1 MFAFNIDGVIA
12 HVDGMLARMANMQPV
27 MASIGDEQA
36 SRIMLRLMQ
45 TKQDPDG
52 NAWDAWKPSTQ
63 AHREA
68 KGNAHQGL
76 LWDEGTLLHSVTM
89 AAAPHSVVIGESAA
103 HAIYLQDG
111 TPKMAARPSVGWG
124 AEDKALAEHQVVRY
138 LEGINL

>member
-1 MFAFNIDGVIA
+1 MLTFNIDGAIA
-12 HVDGMLARMANMQPV
+12 RVDGMLARMANMQPV
-27 MASIGDEQA
+27 MAQIGDEQA
-36 SRIMLRLMQ
+36 SRIMLRIVQ

-68 KGNAHQGL
+68 KGNAGQGL

-89 AAAPHSVVIGESAA
+89 AANPFGVTIGESTSYAG
-103 HAIYLQDG
+103 YLQDG
-111 TPKMAARPSVGWG
+111 TPNMAARPSVGWG
-124 AEDKALAEHQVVRY
+124 AEDKVLAEHQVVRY